1 MAIGRKLAKQ
11 LKAARLDKA
20 NKSSWPKMEQIPNVK
35 PSFLTAAKL
44 ESFEEGVFAD
54 NKNLVTTSREDAFI
68 KTLFDFNL
76 WESPPQ

>member
-1 MAIGRKLAKQ
+1 
-11 LKAARLDKA
+11 
-20 NKSSWPKMEQIPNVK
+20 MEQIPNVK

-54 NKNLVTTSREDAFI
+54 NKNLVKTSREDAFI
-68 KTLFDFNL
+68 KTRFDFNL